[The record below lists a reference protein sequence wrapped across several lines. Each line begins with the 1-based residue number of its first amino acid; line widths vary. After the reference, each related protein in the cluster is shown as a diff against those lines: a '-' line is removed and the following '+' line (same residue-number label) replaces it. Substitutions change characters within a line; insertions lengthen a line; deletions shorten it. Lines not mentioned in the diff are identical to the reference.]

1 MKEIFALLP
10 ALIKLITPNPEMKG
24 VRLKRK
30 ELKLAKK
37 NLRIAERMYKSIYK
51 EFKKDGFDE
60 QETELLNDLKRKIT
74 QRKADFI

>member
-1 MKEIFALLP
+1 MKEILSIVPLF
-10 ALIKLITPNPEMKG
+10 IKLITPNPEMKG
-24 VRLKRK
+24 IKLKRK

-51 EFKKDGFDE
+51 EFKKDGFDAE
-60 QETELLNDLKRKIT
+60 ETALLNELKNKIT

>member
-30 ELKLAKK
+30 QLKLAKK